1 MNRDALWSFQGE
13 KTTQKL
19 LSLEEYAVK
28 EKLNIAMYCNL
39 LQSIYCNFFRY
50 NRDISINFLSIFSV
64 HVSLNEFLI
73 PIYIPRVY
81 LFY

>member
-1 MNRDALWSFQGE
+1 MDRDALWSFQGE

-39 LQSIYCNFFRY
+39 LQNIAIFL
-50 NRDISINFLSIFSV
+50 DITGY
-64 HVSLNEFLI
+64 LNQYSKHFQCACI
-73 PIYIPRVY
+73 T
-81 LFY
+81 